1 MTEPMLL
8 AKAGELDLVLL
19 PEMGNRHGVV
29 TGATGTGK
37 TVTIQAMIER
47 FSDVGVPVFV
57 SDVKGDLAGLGAQ
70 GGGNEKVDERLAELS
85 LPPLQPTGYPVVFW
99 DVYGQKGHPVRST
112 ISEMG
117 PLLLARL
124 LELNDTQTGVL
135 QVGFAYADDQK
146 LPLIDLADLRA
157 LLNHVSDQRQ
167 ELTVDY
173 GSVAPAS
180 IGAIQRG
187 LLRLQEAGGE
197 LLFGE
202 PSLELQDFIATAP
215 DGRGY
220 VNVLAADKLY
230 HQPVAYATFL
240 LWMLSELF
248 ETMPEVGDQDKPALV
263 FFFDEAHLLFKDMPK
278 SLGDRIEQV
287 VRLIRSKGVG
297 IYFITQMPIDIPDPV
312 LGQLGNRIQHALRA
326 YTVRDQRS
334 IKAVAETFR
343 TNESFDI
350 EQAVT
355 GLGVGEALVS
365 LLNEDGAPSVV
376 ERAKIIPPRSRIGTL
391 LPGER
396 SEIVRKSPHVG
407 RYEDQVNRESAYE
420 ILQARLKRAELE
432 AAAKQDRLEW
442 EEEREEIE
450 KERAKL
456 DKEQSKRPSS
466 RRRSSKD
473 PIEELLGDTANTF
486 GRQLGRTIVRG
497 IIGSLK
503 RR

>member
-1 MTEPMLL
+1 MTEPLL
-8 AKAGELDLVLL
+8 IAKAGEIDVVLL
-19 PEMGNRHGVV
+19 PGMANRHGVV

-47 FSDVGVPVFV
+47 FSDIGVPVFV
-57 SDVKGDLAGLGAQ
+57 SDVKGDVAGLAAP
-70 GGGNEKVDERLAELS
+70 GGGNDKVDERLAELG
-85 LPPLQPTGYPVVFW
+85 LPALAPTGFPVVFW
-99 DVYGQKGHPVRST
+99 DVYGEQGHPVRST
-112 ISEMG
+112 VSEMG

-135 QVGFAYADDQK
+135 QVAFAYADDQK

-157 LLNHVSDQRQ
+157 LLNHVNEHRK
-167 ELTVDY
+167 ELNVDY

-187 LLRLQEAGGE
+187 LLRLEEAGGD

-202 PSLELQDFIATAP
+202 PALDFQDFIATAP
-215 DGRGY
+215 DGRGSI
-220 VNVLAADKLY
+220 NILAADKLF
-230 HQPVAYATFL
+230 HQPVVYATFL

-248 ETMPEVGDQDKPALV
+248 ETMPEVGDQDKPSLV

-287 VRLIRSKGVG
+287 VRLIRSKGIG

-312 LGQLGNRIQHALRA
+312 LGQLGNRVQHALRA
-326 YTVRDQRS
+326 YTERDQRS
-334 IKAVAETFR
+334 IRAVAETFR
-343 TNESFDI
+343 VNETFDI

-355 GLGVGEALVS
+355 ELGVGEALVS
-365 LLNEDGAPSVV
+365 LLDEDGAPSVV

-396 SEIVRKSPHVG
+396 AAVVSKSPVHG
-407 RYEDQVNRESAYE
+407 RYEEKLDRESAHE
-420 ILQARLKRAELE
+420 ILQERMHKAEVEAQAERERLKYE
-432 AAAKQDRLEW
+432 Q
-442 EEEREEIE
+442 EREEIE
-450 KERAKL
+450 KERE
-456 DKEQSKRPSS
+456 KEDRKRSSS
-466 RRRSSKD
+466 RGRSRKD
-473 PIEELLGDTANTF
+473 PLDELLGDTATTF
-486 GRQLGRTIVRG
+486 GRELGRTLVRG
-497 IIGSLK
+497 IFGSLK